1 MILTV
6 TLNPLLERRLIFNCI
21 SFDKEN
27 RGGRRELKAGGKGIN
42 VSRQLNHLN
51 TDNFAFTFLGGNNG
65 KILKDV
71 LLNEGIKFSSVRMN
85 EETREAFVAVDESRK
100 KVSTFFSL
108 NSKVSLNEADELRNK
123 LEKMIENCEIV
134 VFSGSSPGEEAN
146 SIFPYGIELAN
157 KYDKISI
164 CDTYGSHLSNCI
176 DNAPTILHNNVQEIE
191 KSLNISLN
199 DEKSKIEFLDNLYSK
214 NIKQVFLTDG
224 DGITFAS
231 NFEYHYKIE
240 NPVINVYDATGSG
253 DSFVAGVAYSWH
265 HNLTFEECL
274 VLASSLGISNAKR
287 YDVCN
292 VKPEEIE
299 EIKPLVKITSIGK
312 KMKTIDVT
320 PH

>member
-6 TLNPLLERRLIFNCI
+6 TINPLLERRLIFNR
-21 SFDKEN
+21 FFFENEN
-27 RGGRRELKAGGKGIN
+27 RNGRRELKAGGKGIN
-42 VSRQLNHLN
+42 VSRQLNNFN

-65 KILKDV
+65 KGLKDV
-71 LLNEGIKFSSVRMN
+71 LTKEGIKFSSVKMN
-85 EETREAFVAVDESRK
+85 EDTREAFVLVDESKR

-108 NSKVSLNEADELRNK
+108 NSKVSLVEAEEFKKRLG
-123 LEKMIENCEIV
+123 KMIENCEIV
-134 VFSGSSPGEEAN
+134 VFAGSSPCEETDN
-146 SIFPYGIELAN
+146 VFSYGIELAN

-164 CDTYGSHLSNCI
+164 CDTYGTHLSNCI
-176 DNAPTILHNNVQEIE
+176 KSSPTILHNNITEIE
-191 KSLNISLN
+191 KSLNIKLN
-199 DEKSKIEFLDNLYSK
+199 DENSKLEFLDHLYGK
-214 NIKQVFLTDG
+214 NIKQAFLTDG
-224 DGITFAS
+224 AGITFAS
-231 NFEYHYKIE
+231 NFNYHYKIE
-240 NPVINVYDATGSG
+240 NPSIDVYDATGSG

-274 VLASSLGISNAKR
+274 ALASSIGIGNAKR

-292 VKPEEIE
+292 VKPDEIE

>member
-6 TLNPLLERRLIFNCI
+6 TLNPLLERRLFFNQL
-21 SFDKEN
+21 FFEKEN
-27 RGGRRELKAGGKGIN
+27 RNGRRELKAGGKGIN
-42 VSRQLNHLN
+42 VSRQLNNFN

-65 KILKDV
+65 KVLKEV
-71 LLNEGIKFSSVRMN
+71 LTQEGIKFSSVRMN
-85 EETREAFVAVDESRK
+85 EETREAIVLVDESKR
-100 KVSTFFSL
+100 KVSSFFSL
-108 NSKVSLNEADELRNK
+108 NSKVSLNEAEEFKNK

-134 VFSGSSPGEEAN
+134 VFAGSSPCKETD

-164 CDTYGSHLSNCI
+164 CDTYGAHLLNCI
-176 DNAPTILHNNVQEIE
+176 ESSPTILHNNIPEIK

-199 DEKSKIEFLDNLYSK
+199 DEKNKLDFLDHLYSK

-224 DGITFAS
+224 EGITYAS
-231 NFEYHYKIE
+231 NFEYHYKVE
-240 NPVINVYDATGSG
+240 NPVIDVYDATGSG

-265 HNLTFEECL
+265 NNLTFEKCL
-274 VLASSLGISNAKR
+274 AFASSLGICNAKS

-292 VKPEEIE
+292 VKPAEAEEVR
-299 EIKPLVKITSIGK
+299 PQVKITSTGK
-312 KMKTIDVT
+312 KMKTVDVT